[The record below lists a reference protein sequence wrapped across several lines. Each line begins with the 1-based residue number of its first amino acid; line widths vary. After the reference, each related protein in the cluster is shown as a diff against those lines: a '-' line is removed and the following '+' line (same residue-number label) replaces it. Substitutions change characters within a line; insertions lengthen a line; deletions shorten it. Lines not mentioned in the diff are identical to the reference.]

1 MARTL
6 LQTVRRVCK
15 RVGLPVPSSVITSA
29 DAQVMQMRVILED
42 VISEALTRWN
52 WSQLTR
58 RATFTSVAAESQGTL
73 LSLTGADFVKINN
86 DTLWDL
92 TNQRPILGPTSD
104 REWQARTA
112 FGLTGPFSK
121 YQVRGGELLFT
132 PAPTAGL
139 SISFF
144 WTSNQYVLAENLTT
158 RKSEFSADTDVTVF
172 SDAFTY
178 LGLLYGWKQEKGLPY
193 AEDLRSWEIVAMA
206 EAMGDGTKPILSMD
220 GECVGARPGIIVPEG
235 SWVLV

>member
-1 MARTL
+1 
-6 LQTVRRVCK
+6 
-15 RVGLPVPSSVITSA
+15 
-29 DAQVMQMRVILED
+29 MRVILED
-42 VISEALTRWN
+42 VIGEALTRWN
-52 WSQLTR
+52 WSALTR
-58 RATFTSVAAESQGTL
+58 RSIFTSVAAESQGKLHTL
-73 LSLTGADFVKINN
+73 AGTDLAKINN

-92 TNQRPILGPTSD
+92 TNQRPIFGPTTD
-104 REWQARTA
+104 REWQARAA

-121 YQVRGGELLFT
+121 YQIRGGELLFS
-132 PAPTAGL
+132 PAPAAG
-139 SISFF
+139 STISFF
-144 WTSNQYVLAENLTT
+144 WTSDQYVLSADLVT
-158 RKSEFSADTDVTVF
+158 RKSEFSADDDVTVF
-172 SDAFTY
+172 SDLFSY